1 MHLVFW
7 QNIVSP
13 HQLPYI
19 KQLTKEPTIDT
30 VTLVA
35 AEDISEDRKRMGWE
49 NGSEIKNSV
58 NLIIA
63 DKNRIP
69 EEIAKELL
77 SREQENSIHLFTG
90 ISSFEFCNY
99 YLRMSL
105 DYNVKRAIIS
115 EGPLTFSHGIEGLK
129 PIWLHKIKY
138 FLREKRYAP
147 FINYIFAIG
156 TPAVKYFSSIN
167 SKWKVFPFAYST
179 EKPNGNDL
187 VADIEEKQGIVNYI
201 FVGSLSKR
209 KSPSTIV
216 EAIKGLNNC
225 NLTLVGDGE
234 EKDKINRIIKNDQ
247 LFDRCEMIGFQ
258 KQSIIHEKMSQHDV
272 LILPSLHDGWGAV
285 VNEALQVGLYVLVS
299 DRCGAA
305 DLIKD
310 DEKRGMV
317 FKAGNTKDLA
327 NKMRQVIAN
336 IQTIRANR
344 IYRAKW
350 AEQHISPEAIA
361 HYMIE
366 CLTK

>member
-1 MHLVFW
+1 MNIVFW

-19 KQLTKEPTIDT
+19 KKLINESNVDS

-35 AEDISEDRKRMGWE
+35 AEDISIDRKQMGWE
-49 NGSEIKNSV
+49 NGSVNENSV
-58 NLIIA
+58 RIILA
-63 DKNRIP
+63 KNNRID
-69 EEIAKELL
+69 EDTAKVLL
-77 SREQENSIHLFTG
+77 SRDPENSIHLFSG
-90 ISSFEFCNY
+90 ITAFEFCLY
-99 YLRMSL
+99 YFKMSL
-105 DYNVKRAIIS
+105 NYKIKRGIIS
-115 EGPLTFSHGIEGLK
+115 EGPLTFAYGIEGLK
-129 PIWLHKIKY
+129 PIWLHKLKFILKE
-138 FLREKRYAP
+138 RKYAP
-147 FINYIFAIG
+147 YIDYVFAIG
-156 TPAVKYFSSIN
+156 TPAVKFFSSIYSN
-167 SKWKVFPFAYST
+167 WKVVPFAYCT
-179 EKPNGNDL
+179 EPPIN
-187 VADIEEKQGIVNYI
+187 IEQDNNQRDNVRFL

-209 KSPSTIV
+209 KSPTTIV
-216 EAIKGLNNC
+216 NAIRKLKNYE
-225 NLTLVGDGE
+225 LTLIGE
-234 EKDKINRIIKNDQ
+234 GSERKKIEETANSYNLGGGCTILN
-247 LFDRCEMIGFQ
+247 FQ

-285 VNEALQVGLYVLVS
+285 VNEALQVGLYVIVS

>member
-1 MHLVFW
+1 MHIVFW

-19 KQLTKEPTIDT
+19 KRLVNEDKVDS

-35 AEDISEDRKRMGWE
+35 AEDISKDRKQMGWE
-49 NGSEIKNSV
+49 NGCENENSV
-58 NLIIA
+58 RIIVA
-63 DKNRIP
+63 KNNRI
-69 EEIAKELL
+69 EENTAKELL
-77 SREQENSIHLFTG
+77 AHEPENSIHLFSG
-90 ISSFEFCNY
+90 ITAFEFCFFY
-99 YLRMSL
+99 FKMSL
-105 DYNVKRAIIS
+105 NYKVKRGIIS
-115 EGPLTFSHGIEGLK
+115 EGPLTFAYGIEGLK
-129 PIWLHKIKY
+129 PIWLHKLK
-138 FLREKRYAP
+138 FLLKERKFAP
-147 FINYIFAIG
+147 YIDYVFAIG
-156 TPAVKYFSSIN
+156 SPAVKFFSSIYAN
-167 SKWKVFPFAYST
+167 WKVIPFAYCT
-179 EKPNGNDL
+179 EPTRGMELN
-187 VADIEEKQGIVNYI
+187 EESGDKVRFL

-209 KSPSTIV
+209 KSPTTIV
-216 EAIKGLNNC
+216 KAIRKLNDYT
-225 NLTLVGDGE
+225 LTLIGEGSERKKIEDG
-234 EKDKINRIIKNDQ
+234 IVSYNLGGGCTILN
-247 LFDRCEMIGFQ
+247 FQ

-310 DEKRGMV
+310 DERRGMV